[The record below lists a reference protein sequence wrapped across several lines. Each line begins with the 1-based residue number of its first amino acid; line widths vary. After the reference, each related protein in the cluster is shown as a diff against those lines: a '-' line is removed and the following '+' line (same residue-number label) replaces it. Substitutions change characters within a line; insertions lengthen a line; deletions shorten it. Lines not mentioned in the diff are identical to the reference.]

1 MNTVDAK
8 RVLETALICAPQPAT
23 LRELRSLFDDVL
35 GSDTIKDLLLDL
47 QKDWALKGVELV
59 QVASGWRF
67 QSRPEMRVYLD
78 KLHPEKPPKYT
89 RATLETLAIIAYRQ
103 PVTRGDIED
112 IRGVTVNS
120 LIIKQLEDR
129 GWIEVI
135 GHRETVGRPALFATT
150 RQFLDDLGLQSL
162 DQLPMLEETQ
172 AQQSLFKALDGEEG
186 AEAPAVEGQV
196 AEVSAEVPAE
206 EGADAELAGQG
217 EVQDASV
224 QAAEPELAQAEVQT
238 DASAQDL
245 AAPQAQL
252 PAQAAEAVAIVEPAA
267 EPQELQPQLD
277 LPESEP
283 NQVEAKADQA
293 QDAIEI
299 EEAEVQASVL
309 ESAQKSAHE
318 PELLPEPLPEP
329 VSRPRPV
336 KPAKAAKPLAKAN
349 EPEVKPAAK
358 KSGRAEW
365 VGLKAFLE
373 DDYDDEEEV
382 VDDKNTAL
390 ADDAM
395 HSGPANE
402 RIVEDDDGVIP
413 EGKPE

>member
-8 RVLETALICAPQPAT
+8 RVLETALICAPQPVT

-35 GSDTIKDLLLDL
+35 GSDTVKDLLLDL

-78 KLHPEKPPKYT
+78 RLHPEKPPKYT

-120 LIIKQLEDR
+120 LMIKQLEDR

-162 DQLPMLEETQ
+162 DQLPLLEETQ
-172 AQQSLFKALDGEEG
+172 AQQSLFKAAEGEEG
-186 AEAPAVEGQV
+186 GEAAVPG
-196 AEVSAEVPAE
+196 AEVPQVAGVE
-206 EGADAELAGQG
+206 VDVPEQPESDAAPELTEQQEPEQAG
-217 EVQDASV
+217 EVTQEQLAESAV
-224 QAAEPELAQAEVQT
+224 ELESEVEQPPETEPE
-238 DASAQDL
+238 S
-245 AAPQAQL
+245 
-252 PAQAAEAVAIVEPAA
+252 
-267 EPQELQPQLD
+267 LD
-277 LPESEP
+277 LEP
-283 NQVEAKADQA
+283 NQALVQVEHA
-293 QDAIEI
+293 QDAIETI
-299 EEAEVQASVL
+299 EAEV
-309 ESAQKSAHE
+309 
-318 PELLPEPLPEP
+318 PEPQA
-329 VSRPRPV
+329 VSKPR
-336 KPAKAAKPLAKAN
+336 PAKAARSAKPLGRV
-349 EPEVKPAAK
+349 EPESQSASK

-373 DDYDDEEEV
+373 DDYGADEDEAVE
-382 VDDKNTAL
+382 DKNTELDSDAL
-390 ADDAM
+390 QA
-395 HSGPANE
+395 GPANE
-402 RIVEDDDGVIP
+402 RTVEDGDDTVP